1 MPDFVLFHAVGV
13 KVWNTHKLFIDIL
26 FLSGKMFLQ
35 TNFDDELE
43 KVKLEILQQR
53 AVALREQEDRLGG
66 MVAQLQ
72 LNKAKEVRG
81 SKNYSL

>member
-1 MPDFVLFHAVGV
+1 MGV
-13 KVWNTHKLFIDIL
+13 KVWNTHKLVIDIL

-35 TNFDDELE
+35 TNFDEELE